1 MEEMSGTAGAVNA
14 VHYHS
19 DCRLLVT
26 SPFGGRMPITTINQI
41 SLHYEL
47 EGDETLPVVMLCNSL
62 GATLEMWDPQMA
74 ILLTRYRVL
83 RYDTRG
89 HGLSAIPTGP
99 YSIAQLGHDAC
110 ALLDHLGID
119 KVDFCGLSMGGMT
132 GMWLGIHHPNRIRHL
147 ALCNTAAKLGSPE
160 VWNTRLALLAK
171 EGMAGLT
178 PAILDRWFTAS
189 FQLRSPHVM
198 ERIRRMLMATAP
210 EGYAANACAVRDMD
224 LLRDVA
230 RIELPTLVIAGSHDG
245 STPPELGRDIA
256 ERIKGSQF
264 VELDAAHFSNWEQA
278 ADFTAAV
285 MGFLD

>member
-1 MEEMSGTAGAVNA
+1 MEEMSGTAGAMNA

-19 DCRLLVT
+19 VCHPVVT
-26 SPFGGRMPITTINQI
+26 SRFGGRMPFTTIDQI

-47 EGDETLPVVMLCNSL
+47 EGHETLPVVMLCNSL

-89 HGLSAIPTGP
+89 HGQSAIPTGP
-99 YSIAQLGHDAC
+99 YSIEQLGKDAVG
-110 ALLDHLGID
+110 LMNHLGID

-147 ALCNTAAKLGSPE
+147 VLCNTAAKLGSPE
-160 VWNTRLALLAK
+160 VWNTRLAVLAK

-178 PAILDRWFTAS
+178 PAILDRWFTAA
-189 FQLRSPHVM
+189 FQLRSPHVI
-198 ERIRRMLMATAP
+198 ERVRSMLMATDP

-230 RIELPTLVIAGSHDG
+230 RIELRTLVIAGSHDG

-264 VELDAAHFSNWEQA
+264 VELDAAHLSNWEQA